1 MKAFVVGRYGS
12 SDGVQ
17 MREVPEP
24 GVGAHD
30 VLVEVRAASVNLLDA
45 KIRDG
50 EFKQILPYRVPFVL
64 GHDVAGVVVRAG
76 PAVRSFAP
84 GDEVYAR
91 PGQDHIGTF
100 AELAAVH
107 QDDLARKP
115 ATLTMEESAALP
127 LVALTAWQAL
137 VERADLRPGQKI
149 LIHAGSGG
157 VGTIAI
163 QLAKHLGAHVATT
176 TGTANTGWVKNLG
189 ADVVID
195 YKRED
200 FETIVRGYDVVLDSL
215 GGQTLEKSLRV
226 LRPGGIA
233 IGLAGPPDPAF
244 ARQIGANPV
253 VRLATVLLSARTRL
267 RARRRHVRYS
277 FLFMKAS
284 GEQLRAIAALADAG
298 TIRPV
303 IDRVFPFGSAKD
315 AMAYVESGRAKGKV
329 VVTMADLAA
338 DPPGHAAS
346 RHVITFDNRGVGATT
361 GTTPDTIQA
370 MAADAVTFIRALG
383 LNQVDLL
390 GFSMGG
396 MIAQVI
402 AQDEPQLVRKLILAG
417 TGPAGGEGIKNVT
430 RISNLDTIRALLTFT
445 DPKQF
450 LFFTRTPNGRRA
462 GQEFL
467 ARLKERTR
475 DRDKKISLRSYAAQL
490 KAIHRWGLQQ
500 PSDLS
505 VIHQP
510 VLVANGDS
518 DKMVPTKNSADLARR
533 LPGSELVIYPD
544 AGHGG
549 IFQFH
554 AQFAQKAL
562 EFLGR

>member
-1 MKAFVVGRYGS
+1 MNNQQEAPDDVGTSYQDAPTRTIAAG
-12 SDGVQ
+12 GV
-17 MREVPEP
+17 
-24 GVGAHD
+24 
-30 VLVEVRAASVNLLDA
+30 
-45 KIRDG
+45 
-50 EFKQILPYRVPFVL
+50 
-64 GHDVAGVVVRAG
+64 
-76 PAVRSFAP
+76 
-84 GDEVYAR
+84 
-91 PGQDHIGTF
+91 TF
-100 AELAAVH
+100 AYRELGPTTGVPVIFLTHLAAVL
-107 QDDLARKP
+107 DNWDPR
-115 ATLTMEESAALP
+115 
-127 LVALTAWQAL
+127 
-137 VERADLRPGQKI
+137 
-149 LIHAGSGG
+149 
-157 VGTIAI
+157 
-163 QLAKHLGAHVATT
+163 
-176 TGTANTGWVKNLG
+176 
-189 ADVVID
+189 VVD
-195 YKRED
+195 
-200 FETIVRGYDVVLDSL
+200 
-215 GGQTLEKSLRV
+215 
-226 LRPGGIA
+226 GIA
-233 IGLAGPPDPAF
+233 
-244 ARQIGANPV
+244 AR
-253 VRLATVLLSARTRL
+253 
-267 RARRRHVRYS
+267 H
-277 FLFMKAS
+277 
-284 GEQLRAIAALADAG
+284 
-298 TIRPV
+298 
-303 IDRVFPFGSAKD
+303 
-315 AMAYVESGRAKGKV
+315 
-329 VVTMADLAA
+329 
-338 DPPGHAAS
+338 
-346 RHVITFDNRGVGATT
+346 HVITFDNRGVGATT

-475 DRDKKISLRSYAAQL
+475 DRDKKISLRSYASQL
-490 KAIHRWGLQQ
+490 KAIHRWGLAQ

-533 LPGSELVIYPD
+533 LPSELVIYPD

-554 AQFAQKAL
+554 AQFARKAL